1 MSSVDVIVP
10 CYRYGHFLEQCVNS
24 VLNQADVNV
33 RVLVID
39 DASPDNT
46 AVVAS
51 ALARRDARVHF
62 IRHTVNQGHIATYN
76 EGLAWASADY
86 VLLLS
91 ADDHLLPGALAR
103 AATVLDAHPQAAFA
117 FGHAI
122 VLADDDADRA
132 TRIRNARR
140 TPGAKIVSGPKF
152 VNISGAGN
160 MVATPTA
167 VVRTT
172 LQHVAGGYRPEL
184 PHSGDMEMWLRLA
197 ALGSVAMLRADQA
210 VYRRH
215 SANMS
220 TAYYANSRLPDLE
233 HRRQAIDSFFAGAGR
248 TLPRPQQAQRRI
260 YRLLAREALTLAS
273 DAFDENDV
281 ALLDALTGFAAKMEP
296 RGSLSAPALKLAVKQ
311 QLGRRGWHA
320 VRELRARWF

>member
-1 MSSVDVIVP
+1 MTSVDVVVP
-10 CYRYGHFLEQCVNS
+10 CYRYGRFLEQCVNS
-24 VLNQADVNV
+24 VLDQSDVAV

-39 DASPDNT
+39 DASPDVT
-46 AVVAS
+46 AEVAA
-51 ALARRDARVHF
+51 ALVRRDKRVHF
-62 IRHTVNQGHIATYN
+62 VRHAVNHGHIATYN
-76 EGLAWASADY
+76 EGLTWASADY

-103 AATVLDAHPQAAFA
+103 ATAVLDAHPEAAFA

-122 VLADDDADRA
+122 VLTDEDSARS
-132 TRIRNARR
+132 TRIHSARKH
-140 TPGAKIVSGPKF
+140 GSAKVVSGPKF
-152 VNISGAGN
+152 VAMSGAGN

-172 LQHVAGGYRPEL
+172 LQHAVGGYRPEL

-197 ALGSVAMLRADQA
+197 TLGSVAILRADQA

-220 TAYYANSRLPDLE
+220 AAYYLNNRLPDLE
-233 HRRQAIDSFFAGAGR
+233 HRRQAIDSFFADAGR
-248 TLPRPQQAQRRI
+248 ALPQAQRAQQRM
-260 YRLLAREALTLAS
+260 YRLLAREALGLAS
-273 DAFDENDV
+273 EAFDENDAV
-281 ALLDALTGFAAKMEP
+281 ALDALTDFAAKMDP
-296 RGSLSAPALKLAVKQ
+296 RSALSLSALKLAVKQ
-311 QLGRRGWHA
+311 RLGRRGWHA

>member
-1 MSSVDVIVP
+1 MSSVDVVVP

-24 VLNQADVNV
+24 VLEQSDVAV

-39 DASPDNT
+39 DASPDDT
-46 AVVAS
+46 AAVAV
-51 ALARRDARVHF
+51 ALMRRDARVHL
-62 IRHTVNQGHIATYN
+62 IRHAVNRGHIATYN
-76 EGLAWASADY
+76 EGLAWASAEY

-103 AATVLDAHPQAAFA
+103 ATAVLDAHPEAAFA

-122 VLADDDADRA
+122 VLADDDTDRS
-132 TRIRNARR
+132 TRIYNARKAS
-140 TPGAKIVSGPKF
+140 GAKVVSGPKF
-152 VNISGAGN
+152 VAMSGASN

-172 LQHVAGGYRPEL
+172 LQHAVGGYRPEL

-197 ALGSVAMLRADQA
+197 TLGSVAILRADQA

-220 TAYYANSRLPDLE
+220 TAYYLKSRMPDLE
-233 HRRQAIDSFFAGAGR
+233 HRRQAIDSFFADVGHA
-248 TLPRPQQAQRRI
+248 LPKPQRAQQRM
-260 YRLLAREALTLAS
+260 YRLLAREALGLAS
-273 DAFDENDV
+273 EAFDENDNA
-281 ALLDALTGFAAKMEP
+281 ALNALTNFAARMDP
-296 RGSLSAPALKLAVKQ
+296 RAALSLPALTLAAKQ
-311 QLGRRGWHA
+311 RLGRRGWHA
-320 VRELRARWF
+320 VRGLRARWF